1 MELRSTQGHGGE
13 AADAVGIPLP
23 GSEAYWLPAQLEVV
37 SPHGFELESSY
48 EWLGGA
54 GGL

>member
-1 MELRSTQGHGGE
+1 LELRSTQGHGGE

-48 EWLGGA
+48 EWFGGA